1 MMCRWN
7 QMYLE
12 LKNKI
17 DNKHQQKLESSQ
29 NN

>member
-1 MMCRWN
+1 MCRWN

-12 LKNKI
+12 LENEI
-17 DNKHQQKLESSQ
+17 DKKHQQKLESSQ